1 MSVQRKTITVTAEQ
15 DLWIKSQVENGQYG
29 NDSEYIRDLI
39 RKDHEDKIRLKQL
52 RDALIAGEQSG
63 VSNKTMESILTEAKQ
78 RRS

>member
-39 RKDHEDKIRLKQL
+39 RKDHDDKIRLKQL

-63 VSNKTMESILTEAKQ
+63 VSNRTMESILTEAKQ
-78 RRS
+78 RCS

>member
-39 RKDHEDKIRLKQL
+39 RKDHDDKIRLKQL

-78 RRS
+78 RCS